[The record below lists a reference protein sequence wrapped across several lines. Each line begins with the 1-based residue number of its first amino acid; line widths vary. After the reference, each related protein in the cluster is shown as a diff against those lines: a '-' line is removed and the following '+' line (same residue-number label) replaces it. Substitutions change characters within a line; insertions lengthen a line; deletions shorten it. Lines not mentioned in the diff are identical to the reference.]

1 MIVDSIMKKKE
12 KRGIFG
18 ENCNDFIKPKS
29 FAYDYLE
36 IAILAKIIYSK
47 KKSLWGLQ
55 SLIQYFVLLGQDF
68 DQ

>member
-36 IAILAKIIYSK
+36 IVMIEKVYTLR
-47 KKSLWGLQ
+47 KSLCGLQ
-55 SLIQYFVLLGQDF
+55 NLIQFFVL
-68 DQ
+68 